1 PASASTPVEPPAPIA
16 AAPQAPAR
24 TVVPP
29 SSSLGSTPLRGS
41 PRVPPKGLTMPAKP
55 VDTDRPVTSSA
66 PARPPVAAAPAV
78 EVAPAPTPAEA
89 EPPRAAKR
97 TSRPPDPSTLT
108 PVSPMSRPP
117 ISAGDSAAET
127 LEFDVDAEFN
137 DDPAAMSTAAGQ
149 REATEASSFE
159 DVGETVVD
167 LEFERLDRTVV
178 SKAPP
183 RPPQFDEPTEAAM
196 ESEPVATSEG
206 TVIAR
211 MPSPPSP
218 WQGDDVERTL
228 AAGVPSAEPIARI
241 TVVPSGAPARSIE
254 ARANEAA
261 VPRTTVVP
269 TERDRPAA
277 PAPFLG
283 GPPPG
288 STLVPGTTP
297 PPGGFAEPGDTA
309 DEAATVAL
317 PSVDDAPTMGAAPPW
332 SPTPAPAV
340 TGMTAPH
347 TVAPAVTGQTMPPSA
362 APAAEPA
369 PTGGPRR
376 GRKDA
381 RTAGLR
387 LVMLGAKGEAVAER
401 TLATG
406 GSLDLGRD
414 PGEPWADD
422 EYIEARHVRL
432 TAIDGGCSFQELV
445 PTGAVFL
452 RVQGRARMRDGD
464 QLRVGQSLL
473 AYDRGDGDPNAGPW
487 GRVVVHHAAD
497 GSTHAVPL
505 GGAGVMVGREL
516 GEVTLP
522 GDTFV
527 SSTHCR
533 VGCDQNGVFVED
545 LESSNGTYLR
555 LRSGDRVDYG
565 ACVLVGQTQFML
577 RKR

>member
-1 PASASTPVEPPAPIA
+1 S
-16 AAPQAPAR
+16 
-24 TVVPP
+24 
-29 SSSLGSTPLRGS
+29 
-41 PRVPPKGLTMPAKP
+41 
-55 VDTDRPVTSSA
+55 
-66 PARPPVAAAPAV
+66 
-78 EVAPAPTPAEA
+78 
-89 EPPRAAKR
+89 
-97 TSRPPDPSTLT
+97 
-108 PVSPMSRPP
+108 
-117 ISAGDSAAET
+117 
-127 LEFDVDAEFN
+127 
-137 DDPAAMSTAAGQ
+137 PAA
-149 REATEASSFE
+149 
-159 DVGETVVD
+159 
-167 LEFERLDRTVV
+167 
-178 SKAPP
+178 
-183 RPPQFDEPTEAAM
+183 
-196 ESEPVATSEG
+196 
-206 TVIAR
+206 
-211 MPSPPSP
+211 
-218 WQGDDVERTL
+218 
-228 AAGVPSAEPIARI
+228 
-241 TVVPSGAPARSIE
+241 
-254 ARANEAA
+254 
-261 VPRTTVVP
+261 
-269 TERDRPAA
+269 
-277 PAPFLG
+277 
-283 GPPPG
+283 
-288 STLVPGTTP
+288 
-297 PPGGFAEPGDTA
+297 
-309 DEAATVAL
+309 
-317 PSVDDAPTMGAAPPW
+317 
-332 SPTPAPAV
+332 AV

-347 TVAPAVTGQTMPPSA
+347 EAVPAVTGQTLPPSA
-362 APAAEPA
+362 APASADTSTTQA
-369 PTGGPRR
+369 GPRR
-376 GRKDA
+376 GRKDPRA
-381 RTAGLR
+381 SGLR

-422 EYIEARHVRL
+422 EYIEPRHVRL